1 MTKSSDQT
9 GNVVHKGISNCYR
22 ILINFAEKFLE
33 MKILWL
39 DINSSYSHSS
49 VALPAIHAQVCG
61 RPEFCAEGCDKDS
74 DEADGSRQS
83 DWEWCVVRGTINDNP
98 GALAS
103 AVAKEMP
110 DVIAAT
116 FWLFTHQ
123 MQIEVLSRAVQLL
136 DDVKVVC
143 GGPEFLGDNED
154 FLRSHPF
161 VTAIIRGEGEEAL
174 PKWLEAIDDQK
185 AWSEIQGLCWMEH
198 DRDEATVIR
207 SKKESASRYRDN
219 GIARVTDFSGLR
231 YPEESPFFK
240 WDKPFVQ
247 METTRGCFNTCAFC
261 VSGGEKPVRYQSL
274 EQVQARLENICA
286 HGIKDIRVLDRTFN
300 YDTARACSM
309 LDIFTQYDGRMR
321 FHLEIHPS
329 LLSETLKAKLATLPK
344 GLLHLE
350 AGIQSLNSTVLEESG
365 RKGSLKSSL
374 EGLEFLCSMDNL
386 ETHADLIAG
395 LPSYTLEM
403 LCEDI
408 ARLAEI
414 GVDEL
419 QVESLKVLPGT
430 QMRMNAKEK
439 GLRYS
444 PLPPYEIMQTPAMTP
459 DDLQKAMQVSRMID
473 FYYNA
478 PNWQQVIR
486 KLITGN
492 RNFIMQ
498 FTQHL
503 SDIMVLDSPLSQERR
518 GVILYNYCKEHHPQ
532 HVTDV
537 SIAWIEAGWSLKK
550 EPAGDIIKIKN
561 LEAYLA
567 ENHLQMS
574 ISYGCAD
581 PSHRYYML
589 TTHDGMFIFGY
600 DSEQHQPSPVLSAII
615 TH

>member
-1 MTKSSDQT
+1 
-9 GNVVHKGISNCYR
+9 
-22 ILINFAEKFLE
+22 

-49 VALPAIHAQVCG
+49 VALPAIHAQVSG
-61 RPEFCAEGCDKDS
+61 RK
-74 DEADGSRQS
+74 

-98 GALAS
+98 GPLAA
-103 AVAKEMP
+103 AVAQENP
-110 DVIAAT
+110 DVIAAS

-154 FLRSHPF
+154 FLRRHPF
-161 VTAIIRGEGEEAL
+161 VTSIIRGEGEDAL
-174 PKWLEAIDDQK
+174 PKFLETIDDQT
-185 AWSEIQGLCWMEH
+185 AWVDIKGLCWM
-198 DRDEATVIR
+198 DPQNT
-207 SKKESASRYRDN
+207 YRDN
-219 GIARVTDFSGLR
+219 GIARVSDFASLK

-247 METTRGCFNTCAFC
+247 LETTRGCFNTCAFC

-300 YDTARACSM
+300 YDTDRACRM
-309 LDIFTQYDGRMR
+309 LDIFAGFEGRMR

-329 LLSETLKAKLATLPK
+329 LLPDALKAKLADLPK

-350 AGIQSLNSTVLEESG
+350 AGIQSLDSAVLEESG

-374 EGLEFLCSMDNL
+374 EGLKYLCSLDNV

-395 LPSYTLEM
+395 LPSYNLDM
-403 LCEDI
+403 LCSDI
-408 ARLAEI
+408 ATLAGI

-430 QMRMNAKEK
+430 RMRCQAKGK

-444 PLPPYEIMQTPAMTP
+444 PLPPYEILQTESMSPW
-459 DDLQKAMQVSRMID
+459 DLKTAMQVSRMID

-478 PNWQQVIR
+478 PAWQKVTR
-486 KLITGN
+486 ALIKDN
-492 RNFIMQ
+492 ENFLRE
-498 FTQHL
+498 FTSHL
-503 SDIMVLDSPLSQERR
+503 DRIMVLDSPLSLERR
-518 GVILYNYCKEHHPQ
+518 GIILYDYCKAHHPQ

-537 SIAWIEAGWSLKK
+537 SIAWIEAGCSLKK
-550 EPAGDIIKIKN
+550 EPAGNVIKIKN

-567 ENHLQMS
+567 ENNAQM
-574 ISYGCAD
+574 IVRYGTAD
-581 PSHRYYML
+581 PSHRYYLL
-589 TTHDGMFIFGY
+589 TSDGNRFIFGY
-600 DSEQHQPSPVLSAII
+600 DSQVHQPEPAFMGII
-615 TH
+615 